1 MKVINGV
8 ITFNKDDAPVLVDTL
23 AFAHRAFF
31 DAVTDPTN
39 VKMASK
45 NPEYK
50 KQMLNSIERMFV
62 LDDMLDGICEQG
74 GWPKNS
80 KFAPCN
86 VILKQSSMPTEV
98 LKSPQEFFDMLV
110 AVNEHKEKEA
120 AEKKE

>member
-23 AFAHRAFF
+23 AFAHKAFF
-31 DAVTDPTN
+31 EAVTDPAN
-39 VKMASK
+39 VKLAMD
-45 NPEYK
+45 NPDLK
-50 KQMLNSIERMFV
+50 RRMLNSIERMLV
-62 LDDMLDGICEQG
+62 LDDMLDDICEQD

-86 VILKQSSMPTEV
+86 VILKRSSLPTEV
-98 LKSPQEFFDMLV
+98 LKSPQVFFDTLV
-110 AVNEHKEKEA
+110 AINQHKEKET